1 MTCESALAGVL
12 CERPESFERGRCAV
26 KYVTLGSFVLA
37 VIFVGASARSARA
50 NGCDKLS
57 YLTFSA
63 PVSLPGV
70 ALPAGTYQFTH
81 PDCSSDHILRVSSQD
96 GRRVYATV
104 LAIPENRPT
113 PSEQAIVVLG
123 EMPAGSPKAI
133 RAWFYPGETIGD
145 KLIYPKGEARTIADA
160 GDRSGLATGG
170 APR

>member
-1 MTCESALAGVL
+1 M
-12 CERPESFERGRCAV
+12 

-37 VIFVGASARSARA
+37 VIFVGASADSARA

-81 PDCSSDHILRVSSQD
+81 PDCSSIDHILRVSSQD
-96 GRRVYATV
+96 GRRVFATV

-113 PSEQAIVVLG
+113 PSDQAVVVFG
-123 EMPAGSPKAI
+123 EMPAGSPTAI
-133 RAWFYPGETIGD
+133 KAWFYPGETIGD
-145 KLIYPKGEARTIADA
+145 ELIYPKGEARTIAGA

-170 APR
+170 ASR